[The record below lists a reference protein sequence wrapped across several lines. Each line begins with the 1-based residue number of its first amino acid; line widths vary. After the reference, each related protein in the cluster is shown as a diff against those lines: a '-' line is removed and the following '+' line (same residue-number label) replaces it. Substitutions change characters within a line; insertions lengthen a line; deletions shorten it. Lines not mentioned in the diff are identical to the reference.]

1 MEYALS
7 AAQADEVLRAL
18 SRDFTVCA
26 PKRFPKA
33 GRYSDTDIVRYDRVE
48 KFSDIVWE
56 TKSDYPAKE
65 AVSPIPEPGEIR
77 HDGMRRRG
85 RHLLL
90 RLHGDQPD

>member
-56 TKSDYPAKE
+56 TKSDYPAT
-65 AVSPIPEPGEIR
+65 VSYTHLDVYKRQLPLGAGELSP
-77 HDGMRRRG
+77 H
-85 RHLLL
+85 
-90 RLHGDQPD
+90 